1 MEQKMLSKWLKLIL
15 TGGML
20 GLAVCF
26 AVCPGFGQSIL
37 ADYPEFSNRYRP
49 WLIFLWTAGI
59 PCCAALGLGWKIASN
74 IGADKPFCC
83 ENAIYLKWI
92 AWLAAG
98 DIFPRRKCNSSAC
111 RYESSRCNTG
121 FSADCICRRCRFR
134 NRRDTVLSC
143 PKSRRSSGTERSDHL
158 RRPDTWR
165 KALFST
171 LMSCSPKE
179 K

>member
-98 DIFPRRKCNSSAC
+98 DAVFFLAGNVILLLADMSHPGVTLASLLIAFAGGAVSA
-111 RYESSRCNTG
+111 T
-121 FSADCICRRCRFR
+121 AA
-134 NRRDTVLSC
+134 TLSY
-143 PKSRRSSGTERSDHL
+143 L
-158 RRPDTWR
+158 AR
-165 KALFST
+165 KAAVLQEQNDLT
-171 LMSCSPKE
+171 I
-179 K
+179 